1 MSAVLKEP
9 AARLRPM
16 CEADLPAVV
25 AVEREAYEFP
35 WSQGIFGDC
44 LRVGYCCWVA
54 ELEEAPGG
62 HAISGYAIMS
72 VGAGESH
79 ILNLCVRPSAQR
91 RGLGRMLLGHMLA
104 LARKHHACI
113 AFLEVR
119 PSNHGAIRLYRGAGF
134 NLVGTRR
141 GYYPAR
147 HGREDAL
154 ILSRSL

>member
-16 CEADLPAVV
+16 READLAAVV

-54 ELEEAPGG
+54 ELEEALG
-62 HAISGYAIMS
+62 GYAIMS

-79 ILNLCVRPSAQR
+79 ILNLCVRPRVQG
-91 RGLGRMLLGHMLA
+91 RGLGRLLLGHMLA
-104 LARKHHACI
+104 LARKHHAGI

-119 PSNHGAIRLYRGAGF
+119 PSNHSAIRLYRGAGF